1 MAVLVAAVALV
12 ALAVFGGADSYRVK
26 AVFDSAGQLVV
37 GNQVRVGG
45 GPVGTIR
52 DIELSNSSDAV
63 VTMEIDENLAPL
75 HEGTTATI
83 RATSLSGI
91 ANRYV
96 SLSPGPN
103 DANEI
108 DDGGE
113 IGADS
118 TNAPVDIDAVF
129 NALDTETREGLRNFI
144 RGSGTQYDGKG
155 EEAGESIKYLA
166 PFLSS
171 TTALTSELALDQAV
185 LQRFL
190 RDGATTVSAIAE
202 RSAELEALVGNTNT
216 AFRAIGDENVAL
228 GRALELLPGTLRKA
242 NTTFVNLRSTLDD
255 LDVLVEES
263 KPATRELAP
272 FLRALQPLV
281 AEARP
286 TVADLRTLI
295 RKPGPGND
303 LTDLTAS
310 QPRLAQ
316 LTSNVFPRA
325 IRALD
330 RSQPVVEYARGYTP
344 DLSGWLTKFAEA
356 AAPYD
361 ANGHYA
367 RVMPVFSPTAFT
379 PGTPANPAGTLTG
392 VPPGQRLQANF
403 EQGVKN
409 RCPGGSIQPSPDGSA
424 PWPFRGCNPTT
435 TPAGP

>member
-1 MAVLVAAVALV
+1 MAVALV

-45 GPVGTIR
+45 GPVGTID

-155 EEAGESIKYLA
+155 KEAGESIKYFA

-171 TTALTSELALDQAV
+171 TTALTSELALDQGV
-185 LQRFL
+185 LERFL

-202 RSAELEALVGNTNT
+202 RSAELEALVGNTNA

-242 NTTFVNLRSTLDD
+242 NTTFVNLRATLDD

-263 KPATRELAP
+263 KPATKRPRPVPPRAAAARGGGPAHGGRPAHPAQETRAGQRPDRPHGQPAPPGAAHLHRFPARHPGTRPLTARGRVRARLHAGPLRLAHQVRGGGGP
-272 FLRALQPLV
+272 LRRQRPLRARHAGVQPHQL
-281 AEARP
+281 RP
-286 TVADLRTLI
+286 RHLHAHRRPSRTAAA
-295 RKPGPGND
+295 
-303 LTDLTAS
+303 TAS
-310 QPRLAQ
+310 R
-316 LTSNVFPRA
+316 
-325 IRALD
+325 
-330 RSQPVVEYARGYTP
+330 
-344 DLSGWLTKFAEA
+344 
-356 AAPYD
+356 
-361 ANGHYA
+361 
-367 RVMPVFSPTAFT
+367 
-379 PGTPANPAGTLTG
+379 TG
-392 VPPGQRLQANF
+392 Q
-403 EQGVKN
+403 KN

-424 PWPFRGCNPTT
+424 PWPFRGCDPTT
-435 TPAGP
+435 TPSGP